1 MMFVVNFCRFNSYMK
16 INLFDFIIVC
26 IVFLVGIFFVYYF
39 NKYIKIVLLMYLILD
54 GFLKI
59 NK

>member
-26 IVFLVGIFFVYYF
+26 IVFLVVIFFVYYF

>member
-1 MMFVVNFCRFNSYMK
+1 MMFEVNFCRFNSYMK

-26 IVFLVGIFFVYYF
+26 IVFLVVIFFVYYF

>member
-1 MMFVVNFCRFNSYMK
+1 MMFVVNFCRFNSYMN

-26 IVFLVGIFFVYYF
+26 IVFLVVIFFVYYF

>member
-1 MMFVVNFCRFNSYMK
+1 MMFEVNFCRFNSYMK
-16 INLFDFIIVC
+16 INIFDFIIVC
-26 IVFLVGIFFVYYF
+26 IVFLVVIFFVYYF